1 MQLALQDLLEQRAQ
15 LVPLA
20 HWILL
25 DPLEQR
31 THLDHLDPV
40 AHRILLD
47 PLEQRTH
54 LDHLDPVAHWILLD
68 PLDWPDRVDLLV
80 LLGQLMLLVLQA
92 LLVGSKYIIKNSS
105 KGY

>member
-40 AHRILLD
+40 AH
-47 PLEQRTH
+47 
-54 LDHLDPVAHWILLD
+54 WILLD
-68 PLDWPDRVDLLV
+68 PLDWPDRVLLLAQQV
-80 LLGQLMLLVLQA
+80 LLVLQA

>member
-40 AHRILLD
+40 AH
-47 PLEQRTH
+47 
-54 LDHLDPVAHWILLD
+54 WILLD
-68 PLDWPDRVDLLV
+68 PLDWPDRVDPLV
-80 LLGQLMLLVLQA
+80 LLAQLMLLVLQA
-92 LLVGSKYIIKNSS
+92 LLVGSKYIIKIAPKVTDMNCFE
-105 KGY
+105 